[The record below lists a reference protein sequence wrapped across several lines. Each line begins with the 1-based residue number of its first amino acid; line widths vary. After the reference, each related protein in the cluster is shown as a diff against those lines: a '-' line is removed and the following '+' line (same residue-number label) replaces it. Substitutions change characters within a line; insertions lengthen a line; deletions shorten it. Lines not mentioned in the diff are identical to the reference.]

1 MGAGAGASDRVTVT
15 RWVYNRGMAR
25 YAFILDKFN
34 RVVQIEAVGMN
45 DSRVKTAKGVK
56 FGSSFGSIIRTYK
69 APDGYEISGSNIVMR
84 YLVMDRVAFRLQ
96 KVDPKK
102 PHVVTGIVVAAGKT

>member
-1 MGAGAGASDRVTVT
+1 MT

-34 RVVQIEAVGMN
+34 RVIQIEAVGMN
-45 DSRVKTAKGVK
+45 DSKVRTSKGVK

-84 YLVMDRVAFRLQ
+84 YLIMDRVAFRLQ

-102 PHVVTGIVVAAGKT
+102 PHVVTGIVVAAGKI

>member
-1 MGAGAGASDRVTVT
+1 VTVT

-45 DSRVKTAKGVK
+45 DGKVRTAKGIK
-56 FGSSFGSIIRTYK
+56 FGSSFGSIIKTYK